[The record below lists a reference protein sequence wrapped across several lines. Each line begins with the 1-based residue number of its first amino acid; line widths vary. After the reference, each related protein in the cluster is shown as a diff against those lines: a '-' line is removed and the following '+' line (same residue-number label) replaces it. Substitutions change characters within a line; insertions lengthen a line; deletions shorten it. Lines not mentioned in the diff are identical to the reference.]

1 MKTQK
6 QSVEYLKTLE
16 GKFVDFD
23 GWYGYQCVDLANK
36 YWNYVTGGSLQGEGA
51 KDLPY
56 VNNFSGVADLYNNTP
71 EFLAQ
76 PGDIVVWTS
85 PSFGGGYGHVSVV
98 LSATLNTLTVIENN
112 WLGNGWTD
120 GIAQGG
126 KGTERATKRSH
137 SYHSSMVFIRPKYAK
152 GITSTSKPTATKPVT
167 KPKAPAT
174 VNNAS
179 GTKAIVKGKVPPKT
193 LANSKGAYF
202 RAKADKYGVNICK
215 LQGGKYYPT
224 GEVYQAG
231 YNQFY
236 IFEIKNGWAR
246 VYSNGNNGWVWF
258 ERLRVVE
265 IFKNKTVA
273 KAKSTAS
280 KAKKKV
286 TPKKKSPAPK
296 LKLAI
301 GKKVPKGTIK
311 VQKKPILQAKADSA
325 GVTITTRNGTLKNEK
340 YKPGQIFYV
349 YEVTKDGYCRVYSP
363 SNNGYVWHERL
374 IITKVY

>member
-1 MKTQK
+1 MGM
-6 QSVEYLKTLE
+6 S
-16 GKFVDFD
+16 
-23 GWYGYQCVDLANK
+23 LA
-36 YWNYVTGGSLQGEGA
+36 GEGA
-51 KDLPY
+51 KDIPY
-56 VNNFSGVADLYNNTP
+56 WNDFTGKADLYNNTP
-71 EFLAQ
+71 EFLAL

-85 PSFGGGYGHVSVV
+85 PAFGGGYGHVASVI
-98 LSATLNTLTVIENN
+98 SATLNTITVVEQN
-112 WLGNGWTD
+112 WLG
-120 GIAQGG
+120 GG
-126 KGTERATKRSH
+126 LSKTEVATKRSH
-137 SYHSSMVFIRPKYAK
+137 SYHSSMVFIRPKYSK

-174 VNNAS
+174 ANNSS
-179 GTKAIVKGKVPPKT
+179 GAKAIVKGKVPPKT

-246 VYSNGNNGWVWF
+246 VYSNSNNGWVWF

-273 KAKSTAS
+273 KAKSTVS

>member
-6 QSVEYLKTLE
+6 QVVDYIKSLE
-16 GKFVDFD
+16 GKGWDWDNAYGWQCFD
-23 GWYGYQCVDLANK
+23 TANYHANFAMGMSLA
-36 YWNYVTGGSLQGEGA
+36 GEGA
-51 KDLPY
+51 KDIPY
-56 VNNFSGVADLYNNTP
+56 KNDFTGKADLYNNTP

-85 PSFGGGYGHVSVV
+85 PTFGGGYGHVASVI
-98 LSATLNTLTVIENN
+98 SATLNTITVIEQN
-112 WLGNGWTD
+112 WLG
-120 GIAQGG
+120 GG
-126 KGTERATKRSH
+126 RYMTEVATKRSH
-137 SYHSSMVFIRPKYAK
+137 SYDPSMVFIRPKYAK
-152 GITSTSKPTATKPVT
+152 SSTVTESKPTTVKPVT

-174 VNNAS
+174 VNSSS

-193 LANSKGAYF
+193 LANSKDAYF

-215 LQGGKYYPT
+215 LQNGKYYPT

-231 YNQFY
+231 YDQFY
-236 IFEIKNGWAR
+236 IFEVKNGWAR

-273 KAKSTAS
+273 KAKATVA

-363 SNNGYVWHERL
+363 DNNGYVWHERL

>member
-16 GKFVDFD
+16 GKFIDFD
-23 GWYGYQCVDLANK
+23 GWYGFQCVDLANK

-56 VNNFSGVADLYNNTP
+56 VNNFNGVADLYNNTP

-76 PGDIVVWTS
+76 PGDIVVWTT
-85 PSFGGGYGHVSVV
+85 PTWGGGYGHVAVV

-112 WLGNGWTD
+112 YLGGGWD
-120 GIAQGG
+120 GKVARGG
-126 KGTERATKRSH
+126 TGWEKATKRSH
-137 SYHSSMVFIRPKYAK
+137 SYHPSMVFIRPKYAK

-174 VNNAS
+174 VNSSS

-193 LANSKGAYF
+193 LANSKNAYF

-215 LQGGKYYPT
+215 LKGGKYYPT
-224 GEVYQAG
+224 GEIYQAG

-236 IFEIKNGWAR
+236 IFEVKNGWAR

-286 TPKKKSPAPK
+286 TPNKKSPAPK
-296 LKLAI
+296 LKLAV

-325 GVTITTRNGTLKNEK
+325 GVTITTRNGTLKNER

>member
-6 QSVEYLKTLE
+6 QVVDYIKSLE
-16 GKFVDFD
+16 GKGWDYDNAFGWQCFD
-23 GWYGYQCVDLANK
+23 TANYHANFAMGMSLA
-36 YWNYVTGGSLQGEGA
+36 GEGA
-51 KDLPY
+51 KDIPY
-56 VNNFSGVADLYNNTP
+56 WNDFTGKADLYNNTP

-85 PSFGGGYGHVSVV
+85 PTFGGGYGHVASVI
-98 LSATLNTLTVIENN
+98 SATLNTITVVEQN
-112 WLGNGWTD
+112 WLG
-120 GIAQGG
+120 GG
-126 KGTERATKRSH
+126 LSKTEVATKRSH
-137 SYHSSMVFIRPKYAK
+137 SYDPSMVFIRPKYAK
-152 GITSTSKPTATKPVT
+152 GVTSTSKPTATKPVT

-174 VNNAS
+174 ANNSS

-236 IFEIKNGWAR
+236 IFEVKNGWAR

-311 VQKKPILQAKADSA
+311 LQQKPILQAKADGA
-325 GVTITTRNGTLKNEK
+325 GVTITTRNGKLTNEK
-340 YKPGQIFYV
+340 YKDGQIFYV

>member
-1 MKTQK
+1 
-6 QSVEYLKTLE
+6 
-16 GKFVDFD
+16 
-23 GWYGYQCVDLANK
+23 
-36 YWNYVTGGSLQGEGA
+36 
-51 KDLPY
+51 
-56 VNNFSGVADLYNNTP
+56 
-71 EFLAQ
+71 
-76 PGDIVVWTS
+76 
-85 PSFGGGYGHVSVV
+85 
-98 LSATLNTLTVIENN
+98 
-112 WLGNGWTD
+112 
-120 GIAQGG
+120 
-126 KGTERATKRSH
+126 
-137 SYHSSMVFIRPKYAK
+137 MVFIRPKYAK

-174 VNNAS
+174 VNNSS

-193 LANSKGAYF
+193 LANSKSAYF

-236 IFEIKNGWAR
+236 IFEVKNGWAR

-311 VQKKPILQAKADSA
+311 LQQKPILQAKADGA
-325 GVTITTRNGTLKNEK
+325 GVTITTRNGKLTNEK
-340 YKPGQIFYV
+340 YKAGQIFYV